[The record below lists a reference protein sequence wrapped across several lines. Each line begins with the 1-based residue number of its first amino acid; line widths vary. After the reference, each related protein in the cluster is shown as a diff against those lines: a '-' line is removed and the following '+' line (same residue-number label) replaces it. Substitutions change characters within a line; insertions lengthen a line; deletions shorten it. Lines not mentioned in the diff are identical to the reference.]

1 MPTPREELEQEV
13 KIVARTGKQ
22 INFLGKPA
30 KIVGIPWE
38 VIENIGEHIVLIFSP
53 IFELAV
59 SSVSAGGSAPGAGL
73 SDVQAISA
81 FDPAMFTKIGANAKL
96 AIQDLVTYGTDLEWD
111 DVKSADFANVIEL
124 AVEVLKFNMGPS
136 LTKNLQTGISETLR
150 AFGVNLMPAGPTT
163 ISKPSSSNGDTGK
176 KKSGG

>member
-53 IFELAV
+53 IFKLAV
-59 SSVSAGGSAPGAGL
+59 SSVSAGDSAGTDL
-73 SDVQAISA
+73 SGVSAIKA
-81 FDPAMFTKIGANAKL
+81 FDPEMFNKIGDNAKS
-96 AIQDLVTYGTDLEWD
+96 AIQDLVTFGTDLEWD
-111 DVKSADFANVIEL
+111 DIKSADFASVVEL
-124 AVEVLKFNMGPS
+124 AVEVLKYNMGPS
-136 LTKNLQTGISETLR
+136 LTKNLQSGIGETLR
-150 AFGVNLMPAGPTT
+150 AFGVNLMPANPST
-163 ISKPSSSNGDTGK
+163 ISKPSSSNGDTGQT
-176 KKSGG
+176 KSEG